1 MEWWTVDRLEGEQA
15 VCENEAGQQ
24 LLLPLSR
31 LPDGVSEGDVL
42 RLDGERWTVD
52 EEETA
57 VRRERA
63 AARTRALFRRRS
75 DPSKG
80 AENFRPK

>member
-24 LLLPLSR
+24 LLLPLSQ
-31 LPDGVSEGDVL
+31 LPHGVSEGDVL
-42 RLDGERWTVD
+42 RRQGEEWTVD
-52 EEETA
+52 EEETT

-63 AARTRALFRRRS
+63 AVRTRALFRRRS

>member
-15 VCENEAGQQ
+15 VCENEVGQQ

-42 RLDGERWTVD
+42 RRQGEEWSVD

-80 AENFRPK
+80 AENFQPK